1 MKLVGG
7 FTFTSSL
14 ACKFTLKKTCLHF
27 QQSNFSHHCYHRCA
41 LMRKNLQASS
51 HQNHHCF
58 LQNTIKSF
66 SYFYIQQPLPNHFL
80 HNRVVIFL
88 ITTKL
93 QLFSHTKIY
102 VAQWS
107 TYYSSRLEV
116 LLLIRSIILG
126 KTWSQRTPQE
136 IMTILIVYLQNSSQ
150 IGLKIVITYP
160 SQFNWI
166 IVHSLSRSNCLFCRW
181 ATTHLTENYKFPH
194 IGIQTGATTA
204 ENTMS
209 KSPFDLSLISL
220 NSDRCK
226 SSIFIKRSTN
236 LSTFV

>member
-1 MKLVGG
+1 MPVPITLCLFLISCAYLELDFDPDPALYWSVRLMKLVGG

-93 QLFSHTKIY
+93 QSHQKLRSHQNICSTMRYLLFLTT
-102 VAQWS
+102 WS
-107 TYYSSRLEV
+107 TAPYQKYNFR
-116 LLLIRSIILG
+116 
-126 KTWSQRTPQE
+126 
-136 IMTILIVYLQNSSQ
+136 
-150 IGLKIVITYP
+150 
-160 SQFNWI
+160 
-166 IVHSLSRSNCLFCRW
+166 
-181 ATTHLTENYKFPH
+181 
-194 IGIQTGATTA
+194 
-204 ENTMS
+204 
-209 KSPFDLSLISL
+209 
-220 NSDRCK
+220 
-226 SSIFIKRSTN
+226 
-236 LSTFV
+236 

>member
-1 MKLVGG
+1 MPIPNKLCLVLIRCACSYYAVPVPNYKKLCPFLISCTYLELDFDPDPALYWSVRLMKLVGG

-41 LMRKNLQASS
+41 LMRKNLQESF

-93 QLFSHTKIY
+93 QLFSFDK
-102 VAQWS
+102 
-107 TYYSSRLEV
+107 L
-116 LLLIRSIILG
+116 
-126 KTWSQRTPQE
+126 
-136 IMTILIVYLQNSSQ
+136 SQ
-150 IGLKIVITYP
+150 IQSHWVLWPKIHCWQI
-160 SQFNWI
+160 
-166 IVHSLSRSNCLFCRW
+166 L
-181 ATTHLTENYKFPH
+181 
-194 IGIQTGATTA
+194 
-204 ENTMS
+204 
-209 KSPFDLSLISL
+209 
-220 NSDRCK
+220 
-226 SSIFIKRSTN
+226 
-236 LSTFV
+236 